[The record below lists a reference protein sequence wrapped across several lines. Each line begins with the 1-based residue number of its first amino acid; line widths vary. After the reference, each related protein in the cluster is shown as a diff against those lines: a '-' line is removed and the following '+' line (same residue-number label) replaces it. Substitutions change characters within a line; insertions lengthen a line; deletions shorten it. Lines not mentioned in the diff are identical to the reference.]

1 MVEHPLGKG
10 EVVGS
15 IPTGSTTTKES
26 AQFRLCWVLTSAQA
40 HRNGTKMPRKA
51 ETRIKERGAV
61 WENSGPAAPVV
72 LGLSQNGK
80 RRYAEPGYVDAG

>member
-1 MVEHPLGKG
+1 
-10 EVVGS
+10 
-15 IPTGSTTTKES
+15 
-26 AQFRLCWVLTSAQA
+26 
-40 HRNGTKMPRKA
+40 MPRKA